1 MDGRDARRAALTLEG
16 RRVWLKVDDADAW
29 TLAVVTEHR
38 QEKDK
43 VMLERQSA
51 PKGTKTL
58 VEMSVADFSKLIT
71 VSGDDATAEV
81 DDLVMLDEVHEATM
95 IHTLRRRYVRND
107 IYTAVGPVL
116 LAINPFKAVPACLP
130 PQLESFSKLDV
141 QDLPPHIYK
150 LAATA
155 YAELV
160 DAGHAQ
166 SILVSGESGAGKT
179 ETTKLCIR
187 CLALASHT
195 SGKMAEAAL
204 ESGLLLEAFG
214 NARTVYNNN
223 SSRFGKW
230 MAIHFDPRGRIS
242 ACTISSYLL
251 EQSRIVGPPAGA
263 RAHLST
269 TGTAP
274 TIPLINLPSHPPCAP
289 HPSAGERNY
298 HIFYHLLAGASAE
311 ERAECRLDKES
322 SHRDYAYT
330 KQGEATSP
338 GIDDKQAWA
347 DVATKLDGL
356 GFTQAQR
363 RGIEGLVA
371 TVLMLGD
378 LAFGEDTC
386 SSRGNASAGGQPLG
400 VTNRSLLMQAAALL
414 RVDAAALKR
423 TLTTRDVMVAGEVIN
438 THLSADGCTDARDA
452 LAKALYLA
460 VFDHLVAR
468 LNLFLRAREE
478 QDAAVGSDEDD
489 RYVGLLDIFGFEN
502 FDINGFE
509 QLCINFT
516 NEKLQQ
522 LFMDTLVQ
530 REQQEHAREGITCK
544 HIVYPDNGPTAARAS
559 NPRNLPTLA
568 RR

>member
-1 MDGRDARRAALTLEG
+1 
-16 RRVWLKVDDADAW
+16 
-29 TLAVVTEHR
+29 
-38 QEKDK
+38 
-43 VMLERQSA
+43 
-51 PKGTKTL
+51 
-58 VEMSVADFSKLIT
+58 
-71 VSGDDATAEV
+71 
-81 DDLVMLDEVHEATM
+81 
-95 IHTLRRRYVRND
+95 
-107 IYTAVGPVL
+107 
-116 LAINPFKAVPACLP
+116 
-130 PQLESFSKLDV
+130 
-141 QDLPPHIYK
+141 
-150 LAATA
+150 
-155 YAELV
+155 
-160 DAGHAQ
+160 
-166 SILVSGESGAGKT
+166 
-179 ETTKLCIR
+179 
-187 CLALASHT
+187 
-195 SGKMAEAAL
+195 
-204 ESGLLLEAFG
+204 
-214 NARTVYNNN
+214 
-223 SSRFGKW
+223 
-230 MAIHFDPRGRIS
+230 
-242 ACTISSYLL
+242 
-251 EQSRIVGPPAGA
+251 
-263 RAHLST
+263 
-269 TGTAP
+269 
-274 TIPLINLPSHPPCAP
+274 
-289 HPSAGERNY
+289 
-298 HIFYHLLAGASAE
+298 
-311 ERAECRLDKES
+311 
-322 SHRDYAYT
+322 
-330 KQGEATSP
+330 
-338 GIDDKQAWA
+338 
-347 DVATKLDGL
+347 VATKLDGL

-530 REQQEHAREGITCK
+530 REQQEYAREGITCK

>member
-1 MDGRDARRAALTLEG
+1 M
-16 RRVWLKVDDADAW
+16 
-29 TLAVVTEHR
+29 AVVTEHR

-150 LAATA
+150 LAAAA

-160 DAGHAQ
+160 DGEGHAQ

-289 HPSAGERNY
+289 PTPPQANATITFSTTCWRARQPRSEPSAGLTR
-298 HIFYHLLAGASAE
+298 
-311 ERAECRLDKES
+311 RA
-322 SHRDYAYT
+322 
-330 KQGEATSP
+330 ATE
-338 GIDDKQAWA
+338 I
-347 DVATKLDGL
+347 TR
-356 GFTQAQR
+356 TQSKAR
-363 RGIEGLVA
+363 
-371 TVLMLGD
+371 
-378 LAFGEDTC
+378 
-386 SSRGNASAGGQPLG
+386 QP
-400 VTNRSLLMQAAALL
+400 
-414 RVDAAALKR
+414 
-423 TLTTRDVMVAGEVIN
+423 
-438 THLSADGCTDARDA
+438 
-452 LAKALYLA
+452 
-460 VFDHLVAR
+460 
-468 LNLFLRAREE
+468 
-478 QDAAVGSDEDD
+478 
-489 RYVGLLDIFGFEN
+489 
-502 FDINGFE
+502 
-509 QLCINFT
+509 
-516 NEKLQQ
+516 
-522 LFMDTLVQ
+522 
-530 REQQEHAREGITCK
+530 
-544 HIVYPDNGPTAARAS
+544 ARAS
-559 NPRNLPTLA
+559 TTSRRGRMWRPSSMGWASPRRSGGA
-568 RR
+568 SKGWWQRC